1 MKRLYR
7 LVLQKLRSYLVDN
20 LRVDGELIDELLS
33 TLVLDTTEAEIIEH
47 ERCNRD
53 KIKRIITSL
62 SPKADQIY
70 ISFKE
75 CLHKTK
81 NGHVL
86 KQIGETENVSASE
99 VSTHE
104 EETKRLL
111 LNSFQANQQET
122 FTTIQE
128 FEDVLLNDPSSRIG
142 DNFVDDILDSSWL
155 KAVIQSL
162 FPDSKEGSRPSGN
175 RNKKKKKKGKNT
187 YQPKPGFYGISSKSL
202 PKRERQESESSQ
214 CSDIDVD
221 VDDIF
226 YAKREQRHDQ
236 KNSFTVEEFYH
247 WIQQVLETHC
257 GDSTAAARFK
267 NDDIDGSVFDELTS
281 EELQEYLPKLGQR
294 KKVRMMWQQL
304 KGDLNSAANIKV
316 DQGRNAETVG
326 PKDYQPPRP
335 FECHATYKFKYR
347 KGAFI
352 TDIEARTGN
361 PLFPVHKYIDVKAG
375 KLTNVKEATA
385 VASEVVR
392 FGSACMNDRTNGT
405 IHFGIKST
413 GEITGCVVSAK
424 MVERTITNFVRQ
436 SFYDG
441 QVSIALNCIRPA
453 QFVEVI
459 GEDCVT
465 DTMFVIEID
474 VISSYKFVE
483 DFAFFLKPVAEHEH
497 HCLMYRFDGD
507 IKLLNAREVDKFM
520 KDEKKNLSD
529 SRKEFEDKIRK
540 SDENRNQVLKN
551 FLCCGNEHFEQSI
564 FPLLVL
570 NEMEVTRNEDIN
582 FLKYIKWR
590 AIFDF
595 NKNGGSDCAQAY
607 LEEKHDLV
615 FNTNFIEDF
624 DTRKVNESR
633 VHQIVDNLKSSSLPN
648 WIYCNGSI
656 DDHIA
661 DPCQWKMDRSG
672 SFRKAIEFYVDNI
685 PSDRGRVLIPLF
697 GKETKL
703 LAEAAEE
710 VFVKFPNKCLVITE
724 SETVSCNLRDALHKR
739 NVLPGYHSVD
749 DCFLIGLPWKQVS
762 EAVSR
767 FVPKLIS
774 VEGLE
779 IPRSTG
785 VPVVIPVAF
794 RRELCDLEI
803 LASNECCGFKQMNE
817 EDKEVQHRTNGENF
831 YRGGIVTWQNL
842 YFSDQVLY
850 RDVHNNLIE
859 RVNDIIKCHS
869 NYNQSVRHL
878 MVYHQPGAGGSTT
891 SRQLLWSMREKY
903 KCCVVKVVTK
913 QTTEQINRLRLY
925 GEENNHQTKP
935 VLVLVDLD
943 EEDTVERLRDE
954 LASDSQKYSCNV
966 FCVMIICSRV
976 SELPLQ
982 RETTSVLIQQHL
994 TDREQN
1000 WFKEKYK
1007 HLDEKHKHD
1016 KGCDPNT
1023 LLSLNIMKEN
1033 YNMDTIGKSVA
1044 KFVRDPLLRQLRDL
1058 LKYLAYLNH
1067 YDINFQPVPV
1077 NSFDPIMATL
1087 DWTSHIPQSFNI
1099 LVNKVNQHG
1108 VSGNIP
1114 CIRIANY
1121 LLSKPVLHAV
1131 LELTKEERECNC
1143 TVGEIATELLS
1154 SNMIKP
1160 HVIAQ
1165 HNKMFEKILADII
1178 KKREFFQSNEK
1189 PKRFSLLV
1197 MELLDTQ
1204 DYDTAIDIVDKTYTI
1219 TDDPMVAQQLARLHA
1234 EIGNWEDAHRSIG
1247 QAMKQIHDHSYLTH
1261 TCGQVY
1267 RMEFDSIC
1275 KENGNNFDDDTTV
1288 KIVQIAQ
1295 DCHFYF
1301 KQAQRISRYENIT
1314 PQNPAGFD
1322 GEIRLAIEILK
1333 ALHLPDVIEICKK
1346 KKHSMPDTKNG
1357 IKKGCICRFMEG
1369 LHDSTVSAIQV
1380 LETDIYT
1387 MRKNS
1392 FPLQNYNF
1400 LTLLENGKLRL
1411 YKKEFKTA
1419 FYRSTQRTHI
1429 KTPSIE
1435 SFVDATHATDD
1446 TLMEIVKTIESCS
1459 DELNKQQIRIYL
1471 ASSLELFLRNSKSF
1485 PVKTEKLLN
1494 SSKIFFYMLP
1504 DSNPTCRLEAHLMI
1518 VSLHW
1523 PLETKSSLRDMLCPH
1538 SSFIKALN
1546 SWQHIVDDKPSKPK
1560 YVDRIIYFIANYKQ
1574 FPCLIKPENINKNN
1588 IAIFQGKVCS
1598 NGLEIEIIPYGYRT
1612 GNIPPIRMPALHQVK
1627 MSSLWNK
1634 QTGVVIGF
1642 GLHGPKADLLEN
1654 IQLSSNT
1661 NNSPRNNNATIVQD
1675 NIPSLPTGSV
1685 STKPKIKHKKDS
1697 SRRPQFQ
1704 NTAPLQ
1710 RYPHSPTGM
1719 GHRLPQCPP
1728 FIYDV
1733 RNMYPPLPQP
1743 RQRLSH
1749 IFLYQNFPRP
1759 Q

>member
-1 MKRLYR
+1 MFCF
-7 LVLQKLRSYLVDN
+7 
-20 LRVDGELIDELLS
+20 
-33 TLVLDTTEAEIIEH
+33 H
-47 ERCNRD
+47 F
-53 KIKRIITSL
+53 
-62 SPKADQIY
+62 
-70 ISFKE
+70 IS
-75 CLHKTK
+75 
-81 NGHVL
+81 
-86 KQIGETENVSASE
+86 
-99 VSTHE
+99 
-104 EETKRLL
+104 
-111 LNSFQANQQET
+111 
-122 FTTIQE
+122 
-128 FEDVLLNDPSSRIG
+128 
-142 DNFVDDILDSSWL
+142 
-155 KAVIQSL
+155 
-162 FPDSKEGSRPSGN
+162 
-175 RNKKKKKKGKNT
+175 
-187 YQPKPGFYGISSKSL
+187 
-202 PKRERQESESSQ
+202 
-214 CSDIDVD
+214 

-226 YAKREQRHDQ
+226 YAKREQRHVQ
-236 KNSFTVEEFYH
+236 KNSLTVEEFYL
-247 WIQQVLETHC
+247 WIQQVLEKHC
-257 GDSTAAARFK
+257 GDSTAAAKFK
-267 NDDIDGSVFDELTS
+267 NDDIDGSVYDELTS
-281 EELQEYLPKLGQR
+281 EELQAYLPKLGQQ
-294 KKVRMMWQQL
+294 KKVQMMWQQL
-304 KGDLNSAANIKV
+304 KGGLNSAVNLKA
-316 DQGRNAETVG
+316 DQGRNAEIVG
-326 PKDYQPPRP
+326 RKDYQPLRP
-335 FECHATYKFKYR
+335 FECQATYKFKYR

-361 PLFPVHKYIDVKAG
+361 PLFPVHKYIDVKTG
-375 KLTNVKEATA
+375 QLTTVAEATA
-385 VASEVVR
+385 LASEVVR

-405 IHFGIKST
+405 MHFGIKST

-424 MVERTITNFVRQ
+424 MVERTITNVVRQ

-465 DTMFVIEID
+465 DPMFVIEID

-520 KDEKKNLSD
+520 KDEKKNLSL
-529 SRKEFEDKIRK
+529 SRKEFEDKFRK
-540 SDENRNQVLKN
+540 IDENRNQVLKN

-564 FPLLVL
+564 FPLLIL

-624 DTRKVNESR
+624 DPRKVDESR
-633 VHQIVDNLKSSSLPN
+633 VHQTVDNLKSSSLPN

-685 PSDRGRVLIPLF
+685 PSGRGRVLIPLF

-710 VFVKFPNKCLVITE
+710 VFVKFRNKCLVITE
-724 SETVSCNLRDALHKR
+724 SETVSCNLRDALHRR
-739 NVLPGYHSVD
+739 NVFPGYHNVD
-749 DCFLIGLPWKQVS
+749 DCFLIGLPWQQVS

-767 FVPKLIS
+767 FVPRLIS

-785 VPVVIPVAF
+785 VPVVIPVTF

-803 LASNECCGFKQMNE
+803 LASNECCEFKQMNE

-850 RDVHNNLIE
+850 RDVHNNLME
-859 RVNDIIKCHS
+859 RVNDVIKCHS
-869 NYNQSVRHL
+869 DYNQSERHV

-954 LASDSQKYSCNV
+954 LASESQKYSCNV

-1033 YNMDTIGKSVA
+1033 YDMDTIGKSVA
-1044 KFVRDPLLRQLRDL
+1044 KFVGDPLLRELRDL

-1087 DWTSHIPQSFNI
+1087 DWINHIPQSFNI
-1099 LVNKVNQHG
+1099 LVNKVNKHG
-1108 VSGNIP
+1108 VSGNIL

-1131 LELTKEERECNC
+1131 LELTKEEREFNC
-1143 TVGEIATELLS
+1143 TVGEVATELLS
-1154 SNMIKP
+1154 SNMIQP

-1178 KKREFFQSNEK
+1178 KKRGFYQSNEK
-1189 PKRFSLLV
+1189 PKPFCLLV
-1197 MELLDTQ
+1197 VELLDTQ

-1247 QAMKQIHDHSYLTH
+1247 QAMKQKHGHSYLTH

-1275 KENGNNFDDDTTV
+1275 KENRNNFDDDTTV
-1288 KIVQIAQ
+1288 QIVQIAQ

-1301 KQAQRISRYENIT
+1301 KEAQRISRYENIT

-1322 GEIRLAIEILK
+1322 GEIRLSIQILK
-1333 ALHLPDVIEICKK
+1333 ALHLPDVIELCKK
-1346 KKHSMPDTKNG
+1346 KKHIMPDTKNG

-1380 LETDIYT
+1380 LEMDIYT
-1387 MRKNS
+1387 MRRNS
-1392 FPLQNYNF
+1392 FPLQNHNF
-1400 LTLLENGKLRL
+1400 LTLLENGKLRS

-1419 FYRSTQRTHI
+1419 FYRSTQRTQI
-1429 KTPSIE
+1429 KTPSID

-1446 TLMEIVKTIESCS
+1446 TLMGIVKTIESYS
-1459 DELNKQQIRIYL
+1459 DELTKQQIRIYL
-1471 ASSLELFLRNSKSF
+1471 ASSLELFLRNSTSF

-1494 SSKIFFYMLP
+1494 SSRMFFNMLQEN
-1504 DSNPTCRLEAHLMI
+1504 NPTCRLEAHLMI

-1523 PLETKSSLRDMLCPH
+1523 PLETKSSLRDRLCPH

-1546 SWQHIVDDKPSKPK
+1546 SWQHIVDDKPNKPK
-1560 YVDRIIYFIANYKQ
+1560 CVDKIIFFIANDKQ
-1574 FPCLIKPENINKNN
+1574 FPCLIKTENINKSN

-1598 NGLEIEIIPYGYRT
+1598 NGHEIEIIPYGYRT

-1634 QTGVVIGF
+1634 QTDVVIGF
-1642 GLHGPKADLLEN
+1642 GLHGPKADLLQN

-1661 NNSPRNNNATIVQD
+1661 NNSPRNQNATTVQD
-1675 NIPSLPTGSV
+1675 NIPSLPTASA
-1685 STKPKIKHKKDS
+1685 STKPKTKHKKDTGS
-1697 SRRPQFQ
+1697 ARHQRFLQ
-1704 NTAPLQ
+1704 NPAPIQ
-1710 RYPHSPTGM
+1710 RFPHSSTGM
-1719 GHRLPQCPP
+1719 GQPYILPQYHP
-1728 FIYDV
+1728 FMYDV
-1733 RNMYPPLPQP
+1733 RTVYPPLPPPNP
-1743 RQRLSH
+1743 RSPHFFPFQNCKYVSSTYLP
-1749 IFLYQNFPRP
+1749 LYNKLHF
-1759 Q
+1759 